1 MARQRPQ
8 RESQSMTD
16 DEVNAYLDAR
26 DEWAILTTIGADG
39 YPHSV
44 ALGYFRIGDDIYLGM
59 KDRTQKVLNAER
71 NPKASVMVCASKASG
86 EISGVAVQG
95 DASIVRDRA
104 ERLELARTSARQ
116 RGSTEDDLPSQVSE
130 GGVYL
135 KVSKRATISW
145 NYR

>member
-1 MARQRPQ
+1 MARRRPQ
-8 RESQSMTD
+8 RESRTMTD

-44 ALGYFRIGDDIYLGM
+44 ALGYFRVGDDIYLGM
-59 KDRTQKVLNAER
+59 RDRTQKILNVER
-71 NPKASVMVCASKASG
+71 NPKASVAVCAAKASG

-104 ERLELARTSARQ
+104 ERLELARTAARQ
-116 RGSTEDDLPSQVSE
+116 RGNAEEDLPSEVSE
-130 GGVYL
+130 DGVYL
-135 KVSKRATISW
+135 KLTKRSTISW
-145 NYR
+145 NYQ